1 MMDLR
6 RLFFVWI
13 FLVGILVSVAA
24 AQSDSGNAELSL
36 GVQAYKKAKYELAI
50 QHFEKAVALDA
61 GNVRAR
67 LYLGTAYAQ
76 QYIPGAD
83 TPDNNAMAER
93 AIEQYRAVIDLDS
106 SKPETT
112 IAVKSIAYLN
122 LQMKKFDEAKD
133 WYRRAAGLDPED
145 PELYYS
151 VGVIDWTVTY
161 QPRQE
166 ERARLGMK
174 PDASLPAKDK
184 QVCAM
189 MREKNWANIQDGID
203 NLNKA
208 LQLRPDYDDAMA
220 YMNLMYRE
228 RADVQCDDPAARE
241 EDLKTADNWVD
252 KTMAVKKAKAE
263 KNQASPAPKQ

>member
-6 RLFFVWI
+6 RLFFVSI
-13 FLVGILVSVAA
+13 FLVGMLVPVAA

-36 GVQAYKKAKYELAI
+36 GVQAYKQAKYEEAI
-50 QHFEKAVALDA
+50 QHFEKAVAQDP
-61 GNVRAR
+61 GIVRAR
-67 LYLGTAYAQ
+67 LYLATAYAQ

-112 IAVKSIAYLN
+112 NAVKGIAYLN
-122 LQMKKFDEAKD
+122 LQMKRFDEAKD
-133 WYRRAAGLDPED
+133 WYRRAAELDPKD
-145 PELYYS
+145 PESYYS
-151 VGVIDWTVTY
+151 VGVIDWTITY
-161 QPRQE
+161 QPRHE
-166 ERARLGMK
+166 ERAKLGMK
-174 PDASLPAKDK
+174 PDASLPATDR
-184 QVCAM
+184 QVCVM
-189 MREKNWANIQDGID
+189 VREKNWANIQDGID

-228 RADVQCDDPAARE
+228 RADVQCDDPAAGE
-241 EDLKTADNWVD
+241 DDLKTADNWVD

-263 KNQASPAPKQ
+263 KNRASPAPKR